1 MNLPIILYFNH
12 NPFIKLIV
20 VWNFYDLPPGTY
32 PGQEETIT
40 TAASS
45 NVLVARDDVPEEIVY
60 NLTKLLWENLPVL
73 QEIHAATNSMSI
85 ENALQGIPLP
95 LHRGALRYYKEQG
108 LDIPKHLLE
117 TKTK

>member
-1 MNLPIILYFNH
+1 MKEELDLINWEYPI
-12 NPFIKLIV
+12 
-20 VWNFYDLPPGTY
+20 WNFYDLPPGTY

-85 ENALQGIPLP
+85 ELALQGIPLP
-95 LHRGALRYYKEQG
+95 LHRGALRYYEEQG
-108 LDIPKHLLE
+108 IDIPKHLLE
-117 TKTK
+117 TKNE

>member
-1 MNLPIILYFNH
+1 MA
-12 NPFIKLIV
+12 
-20 VWNFYDLPPGTY
+20 NFSSKF

-95 LHRGALRYYKEQG
+95 LHKGALRYYKERAIE
-108 LDIPKHLLE
+108 IPEHLLE
-117 TKTK
+117 THIE